1 MRRRRTG
8 PNVRSHADDEPYPIW
23 IQVVALAVIL
33 APTVALL
40 LSRRRL
46 GRMNTAAALV
56 VWGALAA
63 SGEHGMW
70 AMRLAIHE
78 RAWSAPHAT
87 VHYFM
92 AGVYAGIAGVLLS
105 VIALT
110 LLREHRRSG
119 WFTVLFVLLVGGTL
133 ELTMNGPTGYLYHHR
148 PPRLRRRLA
157 RCAGALR
164 SNRPSERRRR
174 GHPCPRAMG
183 WRAAERALRRP

>member
-1 MRRRRTG
+1 M
-8 PNVRSHADDEPYPIW
+8 W
-23 IQVVALAVIL
+23 IQVGALAVIL

-46 GRMNTAAALV
+46 GLMNTAAALV
-56 VWGALAA
+56 IWGALAA

-78 RAWSAPHAT
+78 RAWSEPHAT

-133 ELTMNGPTGYLYHHR
+133 ELTMNGPTGYLYHHIGLPGYVVAWLAALVLAFKPTFR
-148 PPRLRRRLA
+148 VATPRA
-157 RCAGALR
+157 PG
-164 SNRPSERRRR
+164 
-174 GHPCPRAMG
+174 PRAMG